1 MKTGRTIIDYPSVDS
16 FFDEVEL
23 ENRKDMDTGFSSYRL
38 SDPYVGRGRVFSFTT
53 NNKTCYSLELAFG
66 FTDSLIK
73 LDVELTPP
81 FDTRSWNTRG
91 NENSHSLFP
100 LRTVGIKLGLL
111 FTQLNI
117 GFTRQ

>member
-23 ENRKDMDTGFSSYRL
+23 SGRKDLDTGFSSYPL
-38 SDPYVGRGRVFSFTT
+38 SDPYVGRGRVFNFTT
-53 NNKTCYSLELAFG
+53 KSKTTYGFEIALG
-66 FTDSLIK
+66 FTDSLFK
-73 LDVELTPP
+73 VDVELTPP
-81 FDTRSWNTRG
+81 VDTRRWNTRG
-91 NENSHSLFP
+91 NEDSHSMFP
-100 LRTVGIKLGLL
+100 LRTIGIKLGVL